1 MLQLWPQEV
10 KQHLKCMVHNTTLRL
25 RGVVMSMAAKSF
37 VLCAHVCQSIKCHAL
52 TRNNV
57 LNYHGGIAGV
67 IGISFSL
74 VT

>member
-1 MLQLWPQEV
+1 
-10 KQHLKCMVHNTTLRL
+10 
-25 RGVVMSMAAKSF
+25 MSMAAKSF